1 MKEKRDKNGGKGRGC
16 EPRIEVIVQ
25 NAKTNKTSGR
35 SGGGSGRGG
44 LVGGRE
50 PRMEVIVTV
59 HKMSGEG
66 EGVTVDVNQ
75 ELKLL

>member
-35 SGGGSGRGG
+35 SRGGGGG
-44 LVGGRE
+44 GGQA
-50 PRMEVIVTV
+50 
-59 HKMSGEG
+59 G
-66 EGVTVDVNQ
+66 GVWLVDVNQ
-75 ELKLL
+75 EWKLL